1 MLIIQKSR
9 QGLIRRIM
17 ITQILPFHKVKLVKL
32 TRPTQNLTDFLL
44 RKLRILLNI
53 ESEVLLV
60 LIFIKQPLMIK
71 WPDFNKILMNVLLAF
86 FSFKQI
92 VICLCSVCVVD
103 QVHRV
108 HSKYIVLLS
117 RANIFIE
124 IDCVLF
130 LFDLDGSLNVVSEV
144 LLVTLISHHR
154 SSVWIHI
161 VLHWVIRIH
170 THLRVTIVRHHVG
183 VLTLHHHWIHGIH
196 LHSHWIHWIRVWPC
210 SKLNSIRNL
219 RLLP

>member
-1 MLIIQKSR
+1 MLIIQQRR

-17 ITQILPFHKVKLVKL
+17 ITQILPLHQIQLVKL

-53 ESEVLLV
+53 ESEILLV
-60 LIFIKQPLMIK
+60 LLFIKQPLMIK
-71 WPDFNKILMNVLLAF
+71 RPDFNKILMNVLLAF

-92 VICLCSVCVVD
+92 VVCLCSVCVVN

-130 LFDLDGSLNVVSEV
+130 LFDLNWSLNVVSEV

-154 SSVWIHI
+154 SSIWVHI
-161 VLHWVIRIH
+161 VLHWVVRIH
-170 THLRVTIVRHHVG
+170 THLRVTIVRHHIW
-183 VLTLHHHWIHGIH
+183 VLTLHHHWIH
-196 LHSHWIHWIRVWPC
+196 LHSHGIHWIRVRSC